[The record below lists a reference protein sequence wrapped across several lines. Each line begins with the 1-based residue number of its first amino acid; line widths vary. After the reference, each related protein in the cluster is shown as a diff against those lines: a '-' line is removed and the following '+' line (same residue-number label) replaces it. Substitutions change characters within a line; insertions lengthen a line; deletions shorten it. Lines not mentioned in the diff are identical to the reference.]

1 MVYYVDDET
10 DKEWSVAVHLKP
22 RDLLDM
28 GDVNEEEIYE
38 NEPYQQQELEQFFDI
53 SYENIQIAI
62 EEHIKQLL
70 SSSLKHY
77 NIETIARC
85 GRDCKYAKGQTL
97 PKLAKA
103 AAQPT
108 HSVQATSQLNPYV
121 HAASQLTQSKKR
133 PGHESLQH
141 WTVDAIYILR
151 AKRYQNLQK
160 SIQPSSSSQGAAAQP
175 THSVQAT
182 SQLNPYVHAASQLT
196 QSKKRPGHESL
207 QHWTVD
213 AIYILRAKRYQ
224 NLQKSIQPSSSS
236 QGLVSFFQPT
246 SRPTHSVQAT
256 AHQTASV
263 QTTSLPTPSIHAT
276 SQPLPSFQ
284 AAAQP
289 THSVQATSQL
299 NPYVH
304 AASHTTQSKKRPGRE
319 SLQHWTVDAI
329 ALDSQI
335 VAHIGGSKPNS
346 RRRAEMMAESG
357 QKPGRAQLYL
367 ATHKKEDG
375 SYVNEAAREICEKIE
390 LIVSQSATD
399 ESKVSTNDVVGKV
412 LGKEHSG
419 RVRCLGLGATPSNV
433 FRQTRR
439 RFGGIN
445 TSNCDNGSCLS
456 QCEEKY
462 NQILNAHNQSQEN
475 YAQMM
480 TAHYQM
486 MNAFKAYMIMKEGT
500 IPEQFAGIF
509 VSLSS
514 CSGK

>member
-1 MVYYVDDET
+1 M
-10 DKEWSVAVHLKP
+10 P
-22 RDLLDM
+22 
-28 GDVNEEEIYE
+28 
-38 NEPYQQQELEQFFDI
+38 
-53 SYENIQIAI
+53 
-62 EEHIKQLL
+62 
-70 SSSLKHY
+70 
-77 NIETIARC
+77 
-85 GRDCKYAKGQTL
+85 
-97 PKLAKA
+97 
-103 AAQPT
+103 
-108 HSVQATSQLNPYV
+108 
-121 HAASQLTQSKKR
+121 
-133 PGHESLQH
+133 
-141 WTVDAIYILR
+141 R
-151 AKRYQNLQK
+151 AKHYQNLQK
-160 SIQPSSSSQGAAAQP
+160 SVQPASTSQGVAKP
-175 THSVQAT
+175 LSTIESTPSHRDDTLYTKGQA
-182 SQLNPYVHAASQLT
+182 LPEL
-196 QSKKRPGHESL
+196 
-207 QHWTVD
+207 
-213 AIYILRAKRYQ
+213 AK
-224 NLQKSIQPSSSS
+224 
-236 QGLVSFFQPT
+236 LVSFFQPT